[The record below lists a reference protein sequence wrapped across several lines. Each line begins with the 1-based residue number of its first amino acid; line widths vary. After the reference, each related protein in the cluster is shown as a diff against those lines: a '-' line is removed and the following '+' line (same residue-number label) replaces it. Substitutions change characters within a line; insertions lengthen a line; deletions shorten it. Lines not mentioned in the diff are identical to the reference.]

1 MERRP
6 APAWARAY
14 LTLTLILAF
23 LPAVVILVGA
33 VGTKL
38 GWWSWRTGF
47 VAVMVKGPMGLGWA
61 PALAALA
68 IVAALV
74 GLIISLWAGLWRRA
88 LTALVVGIL
97 TMGAFIYIGG
107 QAKKAPPIHDV
118 ATDWSQP
125 MMFSEAVMKDRG
137 PDANPVAPNP
147 VAAAGPFAGQKIA
160 DVNARTCPGAKPVM
174 LAKAPADAYATAKA
188 ALVAD
193 GLKVVTDD
201 AATGRLEAV
210 ATSFWYG
217 FKDDVLVRVTPQTS
231 GSRIDIRSVSRVG
244 ISDLGQNCKRITR
257 LTAAM
262 KGQASS

>member
-38 GWWSWRTGF
+38 GWWSWKTGF

-61 PALAALA
+61 PALAILA
-68 IVAALV
+68 IVAALI
-74 GLIISLWAGLWRRA
+74 GLVISMGAGLWRRA
-88 LTALVVGIL
+88 FMALVVGIL
-97 TMGAFIYIGG
+97 TMGAFIYVGG

-137 PDANPVAPNP
+137 PNANPVMPNA
-147 VAAAGPFAGQKIA
+147 VAAAGPMAGQKIA
-160 DVNARTCPGAKPVM
+160 DINARTCPGAKPVM
-174 LAKAPADAYATAKA
+174 LAKPLADAYATAKA
-188 ALVAD
+188 ALAKD

-201 AATGRLEAV
+201 PATGRLEAV

-217 FKDDVLVRVTPQTS
+217 FKDDVVVRVKPEGA
-231 GSRIDIRSVSRVG
+231 GSRIDLRSVSRVG
-244 ISDLGQNCKRITR
+244 LSDLGQNCERITR

-262 KGQASS
+262 SGQAGS

>member
-6 APAWARAY
+6 VPAWARAY

-23 LPAVVILVGA
+23 LPAVVILLGA
-33 VGTKL
+33 IGTKL
-38 GWWSWRTGF
+38 GWWSWKTGF

-137 PDANPVAPNP
+137 PEANPVMPDP
-147 VAAAGPFAGQKIA
+147 VASAGPMAGQKIA
-160 DVNARTCPGAKPVM
+160 DVNAKTCPGAKPVM
-174 LAKAPADAYATAKA
+174 LAKAPADAYATARA
-188 ALVAD
+188 ALVKD
-193 GLKVVTDD
+193 GLKIVTDD
-201 AATGRLEAV
+201 AANGRLEAV

-217 FKDDVLVRVTPQTS
+217 FKDDVLVRVKPEGA
-231 GSRIDIRSVSRVG
+231 GSRIDMRSVSRVG
-244 ISDLGQNCKRITR
+244 VSDLGQNCKRVTR
-257 LTAAM
+257 LAAAM
-262 KGQASS
+262 NGQASP

>member
-23 LPAVVILVGA
+23 LPAVVIVVGA

-38 GWWSWRTGF
+38 GWWSWKTGF

-61 PALAALA
+61 PALASLA

-74 GLIISLWAGLWRRA
+74 GLVISMGAGLWRRA
-88 LTALVVGIL
+88 FTALVVGIL
-97 TMGAFIYIGG
+97 TMGAFICIGG

-125 MMFSEAVMKDRG
+125 LMFSDTVMKDRG
-137 PDANPVAPNP
+137 PDANPVIPNP
-147 VAAAGPFAGQKIA
+147 VATAGPLAGQKIA
-160 DVNARTCPGAKPVM
+160 DVNARTCPGAKPVV
-174 LAKAPADAYATAKA
+174 LARAPADAYATAKA
-188 ALVAD
+188 ALTKD

-201 AATGRLEAV
+201 PATGRLEAV

-217 FKDDVLVRVTPQTS
+217 FKDDVVVRVKPQGG
-231 GSRIDIRSVSRVG
+231 GSRIDLRSISRVG
-244 ISDLGQNCKRITR
+244 LSDLGQNCKRITG
-257 LTAAM
+257 LVAAM
-262 KGQASS
+262 GGQASS